1 METIC
6 PACGGTMETSTNEFP
21 FNQYRAVKGVDHQV
35 CTECGE
41 MAFTADQSTM
51 FFNYRQA
58 LKQKAREAEC
68 ACR

>member
-6 PACGGTMETSTNEFP
+6 PTCGGKMETSTNEFP
-21 FNQYRAVKGVDHQV
+21 FNQHETVKGVQHQV

-41 MAFTADQSTM
+41 MAFTADQLDM
-51 FFNYRQA
+51 LYDHLQA

-68 ACR
+68 A